1 MKNIEIILRQYA
13 KQQGT
18 IVRGT
23 SDLSP
28 LEEWLLSRIVK
39 STKDSA
45 AEILEKHLLGGSYTD
60 EEINKNLDLLSAMQE
75 FAESYAS
82 QQMPSEELI
91 KEQYKE
97 TVCRIKNYTKCPY
110 YNDFRE
116 GCLDCKYHRLT

>member
-1 MKNIEIILRQYA
+1 MNAKEKKAIEVLANITGYYEEIIY
-13 KQQGT
+13 
-18 IVRGT
+18 
-23 SDLSP
+23 
-28 LEEWLLSRIVK
+28 
-39 STKDSA
+39 
-45 AEILEKHLLGGSYTD
+45 
-60 EEINKNLDLLSAMQE
+60 LDLDSCGVTFREAIKAMQ
-75 FAESYAS
+75 AYAS

>member
-1 MKNIEIILRQYA
+1 MDAKDKQRLYDAYNATSTDDPEGSDQLETYEAWLERQ
-13 KQQGT
+13 
-18 IVRGT
+18 
-23 SDLSP
+23 
-28 LEEWLLSRIVK
+28 LLSRM
-39 STKDSA
+39 
-45 AEILEKHLLGGSYTD
+45 
-60 EEINKNLDLLSAMQE
+60 NK
-75 FAESYAS
+75 ESYAS